1 MKITLRKANAIQTA
15 INDLLKSIQLSG
27 TININEFQEPES
39 TLTSA
44 KEILI
49 TNLNR
54 KLDLIGVLNNIR
66 MEVGTANA
74 ASGID
79 SDLTALATIDKQINL
94 YTMFIS
100 PTNLQTDLSIING
113 QLNKIKTIIKDSY
126 YAKTEVTT
134 GILSQEDI
142 DIGNS
147 FIKDL
152 KKDKQ
157 AIQDK
162 ILELNFKTEIVLD
175 DFTVKI
181 LTAEGII

>member
-44 KEILI
+44 KQILI

-54 KLDLIGVLNNIR
+54 KLDLIGALNNIR
-66 MEVGTANA
+66 TGVSTANA

-100 PTNLQTDLSIING
+100 PTNLQTDLPIING
-113 QLNKIKTIIKDSY
+113 QLNKIKTIVQDSY
-126 YAKTEVTT
+126 YAKTDVTT
-134 GILSQEDI
+134 GVLSQEDI
-142 DIGNS
+142 DVGNS
-147 FIKDL
+147 FIKNL

-157 AIQDK
+157 VIQDR
-162 ILELNFKTEIVLD
+162 ILELNIKTEIVLD
-175 DFTVKI
+175 DFTIKI
-181 LTAEGII
+181 LTTEGII